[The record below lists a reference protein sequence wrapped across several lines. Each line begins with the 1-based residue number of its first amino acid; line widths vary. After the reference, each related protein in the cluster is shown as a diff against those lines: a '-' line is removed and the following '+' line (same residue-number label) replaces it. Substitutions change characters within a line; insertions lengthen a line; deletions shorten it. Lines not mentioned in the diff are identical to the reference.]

1 MKDDARLDILE
12 ACNLLLQFHV
22 NLHGSSDG
30 AHRARTN
37 SILSRRFKRRLA
49 QLGMSRQP
57 KIIVRSQIDYALAIE
72 CADGRLLVIEN
83 AQFEMRSLD
92 LQLIE
97 LVS

>member
-1 MKDDARLDILE
+1 MD
-12 ACNLLLQFHV
+12 
-22 NLHGSSDG
+22 LHGARDCPDRAG
-30 AHRARTN
+30 ADAILARG
-37 SILSRRFKRRLA
+37 FECGLA